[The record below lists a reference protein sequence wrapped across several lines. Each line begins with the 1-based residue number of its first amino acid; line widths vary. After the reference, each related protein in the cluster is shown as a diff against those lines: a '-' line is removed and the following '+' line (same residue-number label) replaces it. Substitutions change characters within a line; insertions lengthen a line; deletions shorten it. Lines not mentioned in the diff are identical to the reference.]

1 MQDFARASALTGFDS
16 LTAEYGLSYTE
27 LLREVGLPD
36 NTLENLQGFVSYR
49 RFLELLQLSARRSGE
64 PLFGLKLGLRQ
75 GVSILGPILYLLNNA
90 RTVGEAL
97 MELKLYFHL
106 HMGAAHVD
114 IRPYGDQMQLVYR
127 VLDPTQPGLNQG
139 AELALGI
146 GYRLLQTLMGKN
158 WRPHPMLLEHA
169 RQAPMREYRKLL
181 GISPQ
186 FDSDTTALLL
196 QPEELYLPLSQAD
209 PVLHQLIR
217 QHLDNMQRLT
227 DLEIPGYVSNLL
239 RDLLPQ
245 GRVTVDQVAQC
256 MAVSRR
262 TLQRRLNDS
271 GTSFQ
276 AVLDDTRQKMAQRY
290 LRDSHM
296 QLTQLSDLLGY
307 SDLSAFSRAFTRWFG
322 VPPSRWAD
330 IKGSASQV

>member
-16 LTAEYGLSYTE
+16 LTAEYGLSYAE

-49 RFLELLQLSARRSGE
+49 RFLELLQLAARRSGE

-227 DLEIPGYVSNLL
+227 DLEVPGYVSNLL